1 MLKYKTEKAPPQ
13 NMNRLATFGDGTCSL
28 IKQIQNLSD

>member
-13 NMNRLATFGDGTCSL
+13 NMNRLPDGTCSL
-28 IKQIQNLSD
+28 IKQIAEISD

>member
-13 NMNRLATFGDGTCSL
+13 NMNRFPDGTCSL
-28 IKQIQNLSD
+28 IKQIQELSD